1 MRKQQHSITTGRAP
15 VITVKDFRNA
25 FTDIMAD
32 SFEVMECYY
41 YGKIQVL
48 EGSLTNLNLLDN
60 AREIEFLCRE
70 ISRTKDALRKIS
82 KKKRLDY

>member
-1 MRKQQHSITTGRAP
+1 MRQQHSIITGRASI
-15 VITVKDFRNA
+15 ITESEFRNA

-41 YGKIQVL
+41 YRKIQVL
-48 EGSLTNLNLLDN
+48 EDSLTNLNLLEN

-70 ISRTKDALRKIS
+70 VSKTKEALRKIS
-82 KKKRLDY
+82 NKKKLS

>member
-1 MRKQQHSITTGRAP
+1 MRQQYAIVSGRAS

-48 EGSLTNLNLLDN
+48 EGSLTNLNLLEN
-60 AREIEFLCRE
+60 AKEIEFLCRE

-82 KKKRLDY
+82 KKQRLDW